1 MIRSSSQRDPD
12 SSPGSSP
19 GLSPKRSRLEEDGPD
34 ESVSH
39 FEPQRLSPH
48 FGSIAG
54 LTAHLTREERFH
66 ALNNIYKPSQ
76 SFVFP
81 QHTEGSRNHKRSF
94 QHKWLAEHPW
104 LAYSKEKD
112 GGYCVPCAFF
122 CKSDEGLGKL
132 VNTPLTRY
140 KDAVDTFRQHS
151 RKAYH
156 VQQIQKNHE
165 MLKSVIKT
173 VTFCGKQ
180 NIALRGH
187 RDDTKHLDQPGN
199 HGNFHALLDFRI
211 ESGDK
216 NLQRH
221 LATAP
226 RNARYT

>member
-1 MIRSSSQRDPD
+1 M
-12 SSPGSSP
+12 SP
-19 GLSPKRSRLEEDGPD
+19 
-34 ESVSH
+34 
-39 FEPQRLSPH
+39 SPH
-48 FGSIAG
+48 FDSLSQPYDIGSIAG

-156 VQQIQKNHE
+156 VHSVADMLTFMRIMNNEQAPIDHQLVSAMAQQIQKNHE

-180 NIALRGH
+180 NIALCGH